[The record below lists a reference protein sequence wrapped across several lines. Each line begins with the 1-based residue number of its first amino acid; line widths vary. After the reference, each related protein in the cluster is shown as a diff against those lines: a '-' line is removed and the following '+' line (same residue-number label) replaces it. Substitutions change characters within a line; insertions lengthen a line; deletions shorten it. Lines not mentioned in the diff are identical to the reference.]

1 MSGYSA
7 TIALAPGCLITGRS
21 TCTPE
26 GSVAVSTPKSTT
38 PNLSTCRRFEAIVN
52 PECARR
58 ASHASAPIAADAR
71 TGDYRSQQ
79 YEPAPNSYLLRLRLD
94 ALLHRVASRHPARRR
109 TRLRGAVERRA
120 DRDARLSR
128 QARTRARR

>member
-26 GSVAVSTPKSTT
+26 GSIAVSTPKSTT
-38 PNLSTCRRFEAIVN
+38 PNFSTGRRFEAIVN

-58 ASHASAPIAADAR
+58 TSHASAPIAADAR
-71 TGDYRSQQ
+71 PGDYRSEQ
-79 YEPAPNSYLLRLRLD
+79 YEPPANSHLLRLRLNP
-94 ALLHRVASRHPARRR
+94 LLHRVANRHPARRR
-109 TRLRGAVERRA
+109 TRL
-120 DRDARLSR
+120 
-128 QARTRARR
+128 